1 MILSLF
7 LNQSIKKRISRVME
21 KLDSYDQSFISFL
34 YYDYKLK
41 APAICITLSV

>member
-1 MILSLF
+1 
-7 LNQSIKKRISRVME
+7 ME
-21 KLDSYDQSFISFL
+21 KLEKLLWLKLYLLLL

>member
-7 LNQSIKKRISRVME
+7 LNQSIKRISRVKKKKNWTLMI
-21 KLDSYDQSFISFL
+21 KALSLL